1 VLPGDREILRQLAE
15 GLREVEPRARIW
27 AFGSRARGTA
37 RPDSDFDVC
46 VVVPH
51 STRELRSQIRKR
63 AWEVAFEH
71 GMVIPTVIL
80 SEESFERGPMSA
92 STLVANILAE
102 GVAA

>member
-1 VLPGDREILRQLAE
+1 MLPGDREILRELADK
-15 GLREVEPRARIW
+15 LREVEPRARIW

-46 VVVPH
+46 VVVPEF
-51 STRELRSQIRKR
+51 SEELERKLFHA

-71 GMVIPTVIL
+71 GLVIPPVVL

-92 STLVANILAE
+92 STLVADILRD
-102 GVAA
+102 GIAA

>member
-1 VLPGDREILRQLAE
+1 VLPSDRAILQELAE
-15 GLREVEPRARIW
+15 KLREVEPRARIW

-37 RPDSDFDVC
+37 RPDSDLDVC

-51 STRELRSQIRKR
+51 TSRELRSRIRKR

-71 GMVIPTVIL
+71 GIVIPTVIL

-92 STLVANILAE
+92 STLVANILDE